1 MRIVDAK
8 KSKYYDAALSNF
20 ERARDCHQ
28 RAGLAA
34 QWEETIRQVHTAHH
48 RKNGFISEFESVAAG
63 ARRAEKPSFLEPAQ
77 ARWSERHGRGNS

>member
-1 MRIVDAK
+1 MKPRSRRLGDPIEGLIELGLRPE
-8 KSKYYDAALSNF
+8 SSY
-20 ERARDCHQ
+20 Q

-34 QWEETIRQVHTAHH
+34 QWEETIRQVRTVHH

-63 ARRAEKPSFLEPAQ
+63 TKRAEKPSFLERAK